1 MAMVRLIFINV
12 LFISM
17 IMGSHLVAKEV
28 KQEASIYESGELYLA
43 SEQQM
48 ADIDKTIAKAK
59 EENKLALIILG
70 ANWCHD
76 SRALASRLFL
86 PEVKSVI
93 DRDYELLFV
102 DVGYLTN
109 VKASI
114 TRFGMPVIYA
124 TPTVLIVDPETEE
137 RINGHNM
144 HIWRDAD
151 KVSVSDTIS
160 YFLKIAKDRANLLS
174 NIINDNNNQSNRLKE
189 LNQSIN
195 EFEKQQA
202 DRIYKAFSILGPLLK
217 KRKEGGK
224 AKDFMKH
231 WVRVA
236 KLRYSITDDLSK
248 LRQQAKDIAFGKSE
262 ASELFFPEYQAFD
275 WE

>member
-1 MAMVRLIFINV
+1 
-12 LFISM
+12 
-17 IMGSHLVAKEV
+17 MGSHLVAKEV

-48 ADIDKTIAKAK
+48 ADIDKTMAKAK

-93 DRDYELLFV
+93 DSNYQLLFV
-102 DVGYLTN
+102 DVGYLTH
-109 VKASI
+109 VKEPI

-124 TPTVLIVDPETEE
+124 TPTVLVVDPETEE
-137 RINGHNM
+137 RINGQDM

-151 KVSVSDTIS
+151 KVSVPDTIS
-160 YFLKIAKDRANLLS
+160 YFSRIAKERSRLL
-174 NIINDNNNQSNRLKE
+174 IGVTNDKNNQSKALKA
-189 LNQSIN
+189 LNQSIDN
-195 EFEKQQA
+195 FEQQQA
-202 DRIYKAFSILGPLLK
+202 ERIYKAFSILGPLLK
-217 KRKEGGK
+217 ERKEGGK

-236 KLRYSITDDLSK
+236 KLRYAITDDLSS
-248 LRQQAKDIAFGKSE
+248 LRQQAKDIVLGEGES
-262 ASELFFPEYQAFD
+262 STLSFPEYQPFD

>member
-12 LFISM
+12 LFISVM
-17 IMGSHLVAKEV
+17 VGTHLIAKER
-28 KQEASIYESGELYLA
+28 KQGESIYQSGELYLA

-48 ADIDKTIAKAK
+48 ADIDKTIDKAK
-59 EENKLALIILG
+59 ETNKLALIIMG

-93 DRDYELLFV
+93 DSDYELLFV

-109 VKASI
+109 VKEPI

-124 TPTVLIVDPETEE
+124 TPTVLVLDPITET

-151 KVSVSDTIS
+151 KVSVPDTIN
-160 YFLKIAKDRANLLS
+160 YFSTIAKDRTSLLS
-174 NIINDNNNQSNRLKE
+174 AIIKDRNNQSNHLKE
-189 LNQSIN
+189 LNQSIDD
-195 EFEKQQA
+195 FERQQA
-202 DRIYKAFSILGPLLK
+202 DRIYKAFTILEPLLK
-217 KRKEGGK
+217 ERNEGGK
-224 AKDFMKH
+224 AKGFMKH

-236 KLRYSITDDLSK
+236 KLRYAVTDDLSK
-248 LRQQAKDIAFGKSE
+248 LRQQAKDIASGD
-262 ASELFFPEYQAFD
+262 ASDSNLSFPQYQAFD